1 MKQLFQLEDRKLFLS
16 MMVLS
21 LIALLAAAL
30 LSLAM
35 MAYTNQAVKDTYAG
49 IVGTVVQRY
58 PQAEAQVVQD
68 LRAPGADSVRLG
80 TQVLEKY
87 GLSDWNAV
95 DTTVASST
103 AVAAGLVA
111 RLLPIGLTLA
121 GLLCAGF
128 IFLLMRYQRTVSA
141 QVAELSAYLRRIDA
155 GDYSLDV
162 RDNGEGSF
170 SLLKNDLYKVTI
182 RLREQAELLQR
193 DKTALSNLIA
203 DISHQ
208 IKTPLTSLG
217 VLADLLAEDPPE
229 ADRRAFVERLRAQLG
244 RIQWLV
250 VALLKLARLD
260 AGTAAFKS
268 EPVDMRRLIER
279 ALEPLLIPVEIKR
292 QRLLIHGGEG
302 ISFTGDLNWSAEALT
317 NVVKNCVE
325 HTPEGGQIEISYAA
339 NALYAEITV
348 SDNGEGIASRDL
360 PHIFNRFYRGENAHS
375 YTRKSADESSGA
387 SDTGVGIGLALA
399 KAIFTAQGG
408 DISVRS
414 QPGIGTSFEIRIFR
428 GVV

>member
-1 MKQLFQLEDRKLFLS
+1 MKQLFHAADRHLLAS
-16 MMVLS
+16 MLALS
-21 LIALLAAAL
+21 LVTVIVAVA

-35 MAYTNQAVKDTYAG
+35 AAYVSQVVKDTYAG
-49 IVGTVVQRY
+49 IVGTVSQRY
-58 PQAEAQVVQD
+58 PQAEAQVVQE
-68 LRAPGADSVRLG
+68 LRSPGAESVSLG
-80 TQVLEKY
+80 TQVLGKY
-87 GLSDWNAV
+87 GLGEQGGA
-95 DTTVASST
+95 DTG
-103 AVAAGLVA
+103 VAAGLLV
-111 RLLPIGLTLA
+111 RLLPVGLALIGLV
-121 GLLCAGF
+121 CAGF
-128 IFLLMRYQRTVSA
+128 ALLVVRYQRAVSA
-141 QVAELSAYLRRIDA
+141 QVAGLSAYLRQIEA
-155 GDYSLDV
+155 GDYALDV

-182 RLREQAELLQR
+182 RLREQAELLQK

-229 ADRRAFVERLRAQLG
+229 ADRLVFVERLRAQLG

-250 VALLKLARLD
+250 AALLKLARLD

-268 EPVDMRRLIER
+268 EAVDVRRLIAR
-279 ALEPLLIPVEIKR
+279 ALEPLQIPLEVKK
-292 QRLLIHGGEG
+292 QRLEIHGDDGA
-302 ISFTGDLNWSAEALT
+302 SFAGDLNWSAEALT

-325 HTPEGGQIEISYAA
+325 HTHEGGRIEIAYTT

-348 SDNGEGIASRDL
+348 SDDGEGMASADL
-360 PHIFNRFYRGENAHS
+360 PNIFNRFYRGANAGENS
-375 YTRKSADESSGA
+375 
-387 SDTGVGIGLALA
+387 VGIGLALA

-408 DISVRS
+408 DITVRS
-414 QPGIGTSFEIRIFR
+414 ERGVGTTFNIRVFR

>member
-1 MKQLFQLEDRKLFLS
+1 MKQLFHTEYRHLLAP
-16 MMVLS
+16 MAALS
-21 LIALLAAAL
+21 LVTVLAAVT

-35 MAYTNQAVKDTYAG
+35 AAYVNQAVKDTYAG

-68 LRAPGADSVRLG
+68 LRSPGADSVNLG
-80 TQVLEKY
+80 TQVLGKY
-87 GLSDWNAV
+87 GLGDRSAA
-95 DTTVASST
+95 DTG
-103 AVAAGLVA
+103 VAAGLLS
-111 RLLPIGLTLA
+111 RLLPVGLALV
-121 GLLCAGF
+121 GLVCTGF
-128 IFLLMRYQRTVSA
+128 VFLLVRYQRAVSA
-141 QVAELSAYLRRIDA
+141 KVAGLSAYLRRIDA
-155 GDYSLDV
+155 GDYFLDV

-182 RLREQAELLQR
+182 RLREQAELLQK

-229 ADRRAFVERLRAQLG
+229 EDRRAFIERLRAQLG

-250 VALLKLARLD
+250 AALLKLARLD
-260 AGTAAFKS
+260 AGTAAFRS
-268 EPVDMRRLIER
+268 EPVEVRRLIER
-279 ALEPLLIPVEIKR
+279 ALEPLQIPLEIKR
-292 QRLLIHGGEG
+292 QRLEVHGDGDA
-302 ISFTGDLNWSAEALT
+302 SFIGDLNWSAEALT
-317 NVVKNCVE
+317 NVIKNCVE
-325 HTPEGGQIEISYAA
+325 HTPEGGRIEIIYSA

-348 SDNGEGIASRDL
+348 SDDGEGIASRDL
-360 PHIFNRFYRGENAHS
+360 PNIFNRFYHGANAGENS
-375 YTRKSADESSGA
+375 
-387 SDTGVGIGLALA
+387 VGIGLALA

-408 DISVRS
+408 DISIRS
-414 QPGIGTSFEIRIFR
+414 QRGMGTSFEIRLFR